1 MHHWN
6 ILWWSSLCVEDLLA
20 SQVICQL
27 NNRNEDYEFDLQELS
42 DQYESEI
49 EQILKDTAEKVNSFK
64 RQLEDK
70 QEEKKA
76 LEVAKVR

>member
-1 MHHWN
+1 M
-6 ILWWSSLCVEDLLA
+6 LV

-49 EQILKDTAEKVNSFK
+49 ENILKETAEKVNSFK

-70 QEEKKA
+70 RDEKKA
-76 LEVAKVR
+76 LEMAKVW